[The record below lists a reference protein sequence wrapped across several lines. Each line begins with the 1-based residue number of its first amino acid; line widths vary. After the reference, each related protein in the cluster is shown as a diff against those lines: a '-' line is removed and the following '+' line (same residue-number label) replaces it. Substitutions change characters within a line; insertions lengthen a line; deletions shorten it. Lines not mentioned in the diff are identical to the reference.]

1 MTARQLTSDRD
12 FFKILDYDQRVKF
25 FEEQKTSNLQKLR
38 QQAEKENQSKP
49 TINKKTKQKFLTID
63 NEYQIEQQ
71 SIN

>member
-63 NEYQIEQQ
+63 NEY
-71 SIN
+71 